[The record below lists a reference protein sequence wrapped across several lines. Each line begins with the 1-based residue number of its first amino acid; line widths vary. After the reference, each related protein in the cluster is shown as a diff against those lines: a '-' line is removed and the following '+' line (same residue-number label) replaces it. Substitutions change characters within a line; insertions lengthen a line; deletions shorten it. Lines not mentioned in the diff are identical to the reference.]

1 MKEFQYDPTHSKI
14 QYVSKFV
21 PALLEDNCFK
31 IVYWPYIFLR
41 GTLLVEC
48 SFAKLEA
55 IIKF

>member
-31 IVYWPYIFLR
+31 IVYWLYIFLR
-41 GTLLVEC
+41 ELYWLNAALLN
-48 SFAKLEA
+48 
-55 IIKF
+55 